1 MALVLRLRYLF
12 GGRSATIAS
21 SGYFPLLPIRELSTN
36 SQLFIGG
43 LSYDTNERVLKD
55 AFSRYGEV
63 LEVKV
68 LVNLNTGRSKG
79 CGIVQFASETEADNA
94 RKEMDGVQLDGRNI
108 RVEFPNSRPL
118 RIGGA
123 PQGTARPPSSLNKET
138 FIEGLDD

>member
-63 LEVKV
+63 LE
-68 LVNLNTGRSKG
+68 GRSKG